1 MSWLFGKS
9 DEIIDKLPTHLIQL
23 WHSVIVA
30 CDEKVKKV
38 WGGSMGV
45 REEVGYRDALA
56 KRKSSRCQMQL
67 EMCCIAVT
75 LSTHCCFIS
84 LKLLKLTLWKVMF
97 FAK

>member
-30 CDEKVKKV
+30 CDEKVRKV

-45 REEVGYRDALA
+45 REEVGYRDSLA
-56 KRKSSRCQMQL
+56 KWKSSRC
-67 EMCCIAVT
+67 
-75 LSTHCCFIS
+75 
-84 LKLLKLTLWKVMF
+84 
-97 FAK
+97 